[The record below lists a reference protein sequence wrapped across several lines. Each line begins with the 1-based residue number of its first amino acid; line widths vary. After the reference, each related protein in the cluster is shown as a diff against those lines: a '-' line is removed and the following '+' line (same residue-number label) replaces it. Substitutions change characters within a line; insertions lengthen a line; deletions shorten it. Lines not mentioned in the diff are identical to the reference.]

1 VKVAQDGEMGS
12 SLSSSKVFSLSTL
25 QVLLGAVNFSGKL
38 KAEIPSVYSS
48 KVLVRGAM
56 VVIVPGQQP
65 ELNTLSVIY

>member
-1 VKVAQDGEMGS
+1 MKVAQGAEIES
-12 SLSSSKVFSLSTL
+12 SSSSSKVLSLRTL

-38 KAEIPSVYSS
+38 NAEIPSVYSS
-48 KVLVRGAM
+48 KVLVRGAI